1 MAHLS
6 LCGFE
11 RCAVFLVP
19 PIEGVVRRRE
29 ITRRLGRVVEGVEA
43 PLADKLPA
51 PPLRDHPP
59 SLASARGIEPELIL
73 IERRGV
79 PRLDLDE
86 GDLIVADP
94 PPREA
99 VRVKEQ

>member
-6 LCGFE
+6 LCSFE
-11 RCAVFLVP
+11 RCAVLLVP

-29 ITRRLGRVVEGVEA
+29 ITRWLGYIIEGVKA
-43 PLADKLPA
+43 PLADKLSA

-59 SLASARGIEPELIL
+59 SLASARSVEPELIL

-79 PRLDLDE
+79 PWLDLDE

-94 PPREA
+94 SPREA
-99 VRVKEQ
+99 VRVVKK